1 MNTQNKAC
9 SATIILYT
17 VILCVLVSSCSISGT
32 TRPAQFYI
40 LDATATAD
48 SSKAKNLQ
56 LGVGPILIPGYIDRP
71 QIVTKT
77 ESSELVY
84 AEYKRWAE
92 PMDEM
97 FTRTLTLNI
106 TIATGSNSVISHPW
120 SSKSNLDSELTA
132 KIIKFENN
140 TNGDAL
146 LIVQWQLLDKND
158 KNQASSIYSE
168 FRAAAKSS
176 SATDRVSALNDTIK
190 QFSSEIL
197 THIHSTSNK

>member
-1 MNTQNKAC
+1 MNTQNKTS

-17 VILCVLVSSCSISGT
+17 FIICILVSSCSISGT
-32 TRPAQFYI
+32 TRPAQFYV
-40 LDATATAD
+40 LDVTATPN
-48 SSKAKNLQ
+48 SNEAKNLH

-97 FTRTLTLNI
+97 FTRTLTQNI
-106 TIATGSNSVISHPW
+106 TITTGSNSVISHPW
-120 SSKSNLDSELTA
+120 SSKANLENELTA
-132 KIIKFENN
+132 KIIKFENSAK
-140 TNGDAL
+140 GDAL
-146 LIVQWQLLDKND
+146 LIVQWQLLNEND
-158 KNQASSIYSE
+158 KEQASSIYSE
-168 FRAAAKSS
+168 FRAVAKSNS
-176 SATDRVSALNDTIK
+176 STDRVSALNDTIK

-197 THIHSTSNK
+197 THINNASSK